1 MLKRITGLYAIGCLF
16 MLLSGGNCCGQEF
29 SDLSFVELE
38 KQLNAILKTRRDEEK
53 AYVARIVLLVKE
65 EAIPRQLVN
74 ASFKYVINK
83 RPGTKYPF
91 VYFVRVL
98 QFLGARDEI
107 EIPAFDFRIY
117 STPVRQ

>member
-1 MLKRITGLYAIGCLF
+1 MMKRMTELFAISCLLTF
-16 MLLSGGNCCGQEF
+16 FFGGSCCGQEF

-53 AYVARIVLLVKE
+53 AYVAQIVLLVKE
-65 EAIPRQLVN
+65 KAIPRQLVN
-74 ASFKYVINK
+74 ASFKYVLNK

-107 EIPAFDFRIY
+107 EIPLFDFRIY
-117 STPVRQ
+117 STPIRK